1 MTLLRLFLN
10 RSPLMVS
17 VERTIHALDQALALA
32 VVVPTTVVP
41 LIYTVDLVANQKLE
55 IASP

>member
-17 VERTIHALDQALALA
+17 VERIIHALDQALALA